1 MIKDYYHNQDN
12 METLTLLFLL
22 LSIGLYILTV
32 LKRRQ
37 EFEFLTL
44 LFGVFSLMMTL
55 TDDTIGSAL
64 PYLIILDVFTILSCV
79 VWLLFPPEDD

>member
-1 MIKDYYHNQDN
+1 

-22 LSIGLYILTV
+22 ISIGLYILTV

-64 PYLIILDVFTILSCV
+64 PYLIILDVFVILSTV

>member
-1 MIKDYYHNQDN
+1 

-22 LSIGLYILTV
+22 ISIGLYILTV

-64 PYLIILDVFTILSCV
+64 PYLIILDVFVILSTV
-79 VWLLFPPEDD
+79 VWLLFPPEDG

>member
-1 MIKDYYHNQDN
+1 

-22 LSIGLYILTV
+22 ISIGLYILTV

-64 PYLIILDVFTILSCV
+64 PYLIILDVFVTLSTV

>member
-1 MIKDYYHNQDN
+1 

-22 LSIGLYILTV
+22 ISIGLYILTV

-44 LFGVFSLMMTL
+44 LIGVFSLMMTL

-64 PYLIILDVFTILSCV
+64 PYLIILDVFVILSTV
-79 VWLLFPPEDD
+79 VWLLFPLEDE